1 MAVCLLIDVP
11 GGELEQYDEVMR
23 KLEES
28 GGKLGEGQTFHA
40 AGKTD
45 NGFMVI
51 DVWNSREDSR
61 PLPSGAPW
69 SSAPGSWPAA
79 AAGQGGSDPQP
90 NHRLIPAAGSH

>member
-1 MAVCLLIDVP
+1 MAVCLLIDIP

-51 DVWNSREDSR
+51 DVWNSREDFDR
-61 PLPSGAPW
+61 FLG
-69 SSAPGSWPAA
+69 GRL
-79 AAGQGGSDPQP
+79 GQALQEVGPPQP
-90 NHRLIPAAGSH
+90 QVREVQIHNQITG